1 MSTNSQFNDFRDGF
15 EKTLSKQT
23 GLSLGEWS
31 ALVLSGQ
38 DPTQPSDCKKFIKR
52 LKKRRKK
59 GKDIDPV
66 DIDEL
71 LHLIDDHMAY
81 QALSGQ
87 QRTQFARSVIAK
99 LVPQLTTADLD
110 MMTEREVSNIMVTD
124 EFREKCIDMMK
135 DAI

>member
-23 GLSLGEWS
+23 GLGLGEWS

-38 DPTQPSDCKKFIKR
+38 DPTQPSECKQFIKR

-59 GKDIDPV
+59 GKDIDPA

-71 LHLIDDHMAY
+71 LHMIDDHMAY

-110 MMTEREVSNIMVTD
+110 MMTEKEVSNISVTD
-124 EFREKCIDMMK
+124 EFRAKCIEMMQ